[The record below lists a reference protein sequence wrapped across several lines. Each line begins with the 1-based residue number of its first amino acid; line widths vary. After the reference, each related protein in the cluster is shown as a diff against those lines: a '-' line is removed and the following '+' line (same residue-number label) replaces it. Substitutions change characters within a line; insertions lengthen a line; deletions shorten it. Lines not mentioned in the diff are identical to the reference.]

1 MEEAEAMAI
10 EAELVRLPEVE
21 IARLVTD
28 PDGRLSEVHVV
39 ANGAKPAKQVARD
52 IQSVA
57 LASFGVEI
65 DRRIISVV
73 QLDPHELR
81 AAAHDGA
88 ADDIDARTSR
98 VAIESVRA
106 EVTGVR
112 CVVRVG
118 LSRDEVSVYGE
129 ATGTVAA
136 SARFRLVAAAT
147 IDALRG
153 LEPDAECLDVDAAQ
167 IVRVGSLDVA
177 IATVVFVSP
186 PTEQVVSGSAVVTAH
201 DEPAAIA
208 RAVLDATNRKLANH
222 RRLPSNGPSDQ
233 R

>member
-1 MEEAEAMAI
+1 MDEAEAIAI

-28 PDGRLSEVHVV
+28 PDGRLSEVHIV

-73 QLDPHELR
+73 QLDPQALHG
-81 AAAHDGA
+81 AAHGSGPDVVEP
-88 ADDIDARTSR
+88 TSR

-106 EVTGVR
+106 EVTGLR
-112 CVVRVG
+112 CIVRVG
-118 LSRDEVSVYGE
+118 LSRDDLSATGE
-129 ATGTVAA
+129 ASGTVAT

-147 IDALRG
+147 VDALRE

-186 PTEQVVSGSAVVTAH
+186 PTEQVISGSAVVTAH
-201 DEPAAIA
+201 DESAAIA
-208 RAVLDATNRKLANH
+208 RAVLDATNRKLAN
-222 RRLPSNGPSDQ
+222 RRRPRSPGTTDE